1 MVVQECSGL
10 TGGATTQSLKGSA
23 HEHKDLNSVPQSPYK
38 KPGMVV
44 SAWGDGD
51 RQSPGAGRDRRSL
64 GLEDGDREN
73 LGLEDEDRQSLGF
86 SPPPSLDESQ
96 TRERLCLKNK

>member
-1 MVVQECSGL
+1 MVVQEYSGL

-64 GLEDGDREN
+64 GLEDGEAEPW
-73 LGLEDEDRQSLGF
+73 G
-86 SPPPSLDESQ
+86 
-96 TRERLCLKNK
+96 